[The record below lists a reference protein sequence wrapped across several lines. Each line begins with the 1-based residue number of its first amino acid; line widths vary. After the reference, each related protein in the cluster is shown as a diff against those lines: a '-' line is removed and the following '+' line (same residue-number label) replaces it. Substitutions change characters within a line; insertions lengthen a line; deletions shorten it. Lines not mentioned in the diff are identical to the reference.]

1 MLKIEM
7 SPKTTTFLTDLQ
19 MRLPNIDDMQP
30 FNGGLLKKANDN
42 SVVDRK
48 ARVTISVSL
57 PQYIYMM
64 ELKAKQLN
72 LYLNSHS

>member
-1 MLKIEM
+1 
-7 SPKTTTFLTDLQ
+7 

-30 FNGGLLKKANDN
+30 FNGGLLKTANDN

-48 ARVTISVSL
+48 AQVTISVSL
-57 PQYIYMM
+57 PLMKYD
-64 ELKAKQLN
+64 ELKAKQPN